1 MTPLNRTGAGRL
13 DQRIAFDELVEVDD
27 GFGNMVGDWETQF
40 AVAGEIIWQ
49 RGGEA
54 VMAARL
60 AERQPLTIRVR
71 KSSDTIRITAGWRA
85 RNVRSGEQFAIRTV
99 TPDKASRAMI
109 ELLCEAGVAT

>member
-13 DQRIAFDELVEVDD
+13 DQRIAFDQRVEFDD
-27 GFGNMVGDWETQF
+27 GSGNTVGDWETQF
-40 AVAGEIIWQ
+40 AVAGEIVWQ

-71 KSSDTIRITAGWRA
+71 KSSDTIRIAPAWRA
-85 RNVRSGEQFAIRTV
+85 RNIRSGEEFQIRTV
-99 TPDKASRAMI
+99 TPDNSRAMI